1 VFAVLHASPAAP
13 VDQLVDVAQA
23 FTPRF
28 QVLGPFVLLDVG
40 GLSALFGT
48 PEELG
53 TTIRHACPACRAV
66 TMAPTASAALL
77 IACGREGLTVVD
89 PAGQKKALAELPI
102 EVLIEVTQA
111 RLSAVSP
118 VTPVPDSRTP
128 ASPELG
134 PPTLSPAVGWRHP
147 RDTHQAHHVRRPR
160 PRAAASSDLRQALMA
175 LEQCAATLRR
185 WGILRLGTLAA
196 LPRPEVHARLGAL
209 GVDWQHLACGEDDEP
224 LVPWLAEPIFEE
236 LLELE
241 WPIEGFEPLAFVLAR
256 VLEPLSARLER
267 ADRGAVA
274 IRTALHLTNK
284 QGHVRVIPL
293 PAPMRDAKT
302 LRTLVLL
309 DLESHPP
316 AAPIDR
322 VQVRLEPTP
331 GRVLQWTLFDRAQPA
346 PEQVATLVARLTA
359 LMGEGRVGSPA
370 LLDSWRPGA
379 FAMEAFAPAPA
390 GAPSREELLAVP
402 EPPELPLAFRR
413 YRLPIPV
420 RVRVDDGRPVR
431 LTTDRRGVTGGAI
444 VQAAG
449 PWRTSGAWWATTRT
463 DRDATDRESGSGSRE
478 SEMHLQTAPLRGRE
492 SIETREGGD
501 LDRECSV
508 SSVLPEPRNEDRS
521 PEDFPSQSA
530 SSSSREGSYRSRQGS
545 PASRP
550 PPPGSRLPTRSSP
563 WDRDEWDIAMAD
575 GTIYRLFVEREVGQW
590 FLEGVFD

>member
-1 VFAVLHASPAAP
+1 
-13 VDQLVDVAQA
+13 
-23 FTPRF
+23 
-28 QVLGPFVLLDVG
+28 
-40 GLSALFGT
+40 
-48 PEELG
+48 
-53 TTIRHACPACRAV
+53 
-66 TMAPTASAALL
+66 
-77 IACGREGLTVVD
+77 
-89 PAGQKKALAELPI
+89 
-102 EVLIEVTQA
+102 
-111 RLSAVSP
+111 
-118 VTPVPDSRTP
+118 
-128 ASPELG
+128 
-134 PPTLSPAVGWRHP
+134 VGWRHP

-160 PRAAASSDLRQALMA
+160 PRAATSGDLREALTA

-209 GVDWQHLACGEDDEP
+209 GMDWQRLACGEDDEP

-256 VLEPLSARLER
+256 VLETLSARLER

-274 IRTALHLTNK
+274 IRTALRLTNK
-284 QGHVRVIPL
+284 QVHVRVIPL

-322 VQVRLEPTP
+322 VQVRLQPTP

-346 PEQVATLVARLTA
+346 PEQVATLMARLTA

-370 LLDSWRPGA
+370 LVDSWRPGA

-390 GAPSREELLAVP
+390 GAPSREELQAEP
-402 EPPELPLAFRR
+402 EPPGLPLAFRR

-420 RVRVDDGRPVR
+420 RVRVNDGRPVR

-444 VQAAG
+444 VESAG
-449 PWRTSGAWWATTRT
+449 PWRMSGEWWVTTRT
-463 DRDATDRESGSGSRE
+463 DRDATNRESGSDGE
-478 SEMHLQTAPLRGRE
+478 SGGQQ
-492 SIETREGGD
+492 REGGD
-501 LDRECSV
+501 RDW
-508 SSVLPEPRNEDRS
+508 DG
-521 PEDFPSQSA
+521 SA
-530 SSSSREGSYRSRQGS
+530 SGELAESRDEERSRESSFHSRQGLS
-545 PASRP
+545 
-550 PPPGSRLPTRSSP
+550 GSRFPTPDSRSRSRSQP
-563 WDRDEWDIAMAD
+563 WDRDEWDIEMAD
-575 GTIYRLFVEREVGQW
+575 GTVYRLFVEREVGQW